1 MLAYILALAVGFGS
15 LSLYLSALLFPE
27 IYRKYDLL
35 WSGLGLF
42 YALVLWVCAG
52 RITGS
57 LLLGQMASVALLG
70 WLGWQTL
77 SLRFAQTPVEQR
89 MQLQGDS
96 LQDALQGKFARLQVA
111 FKDGAWRTY
120 TADIL
125 ERSPAQIADLARVFQ
140 GWIEALISTTLVSI
154 MASPAS
160 TSPAS
165 TSPTSTSPTST
176 NTVPKSEE
184 STAKQNSP
192 SERLDTDIH
201 IEIDRPFSPTPQTDL
216 ANSSELAA
224 EWDDLEPEI
233 YPELETIDSSGLD
246 FESHPLR
253 GQGTERQVRPR
264 TSIERSDS
272 H

>member
-1 MLAYILALAVGFGS
+1 MLAHVLALAIGFGS
-15 LSLYLSALLFPE
+15 LSLYLSAFLFPE

-57 LLLGQMASVALLG
+57 LLLGQMSSVALLG

-77 SLRFAQTPVEQR
+77 NLRFAQTPLEQR

-96 LQDALQGKFARLQVA
+96 LQDALQGKFTQFQIA
-111 FKDGAWRTY
+111 FKDGSWRTY
-120 TADIL
+120 TANVL
-125 ERSPAQIADLARVFQ
+125 ERSPTQIADLARVFQ

-160 TSPAS
+160 TSPTP
-165 TSPTSTSPTST
+165 TSPTLT
-176 NTVPKSEE
+176 NTAPKSEE
-184 STAKQNSP
+184 STAEQSSP
-192 SERLDTDIH
+192 SERLDTDVH
-201 IEIDRPFSPTPQTDL
+201 IGIDRPFSPTPQTDL
-216 ANSSELAA
+216 ADPSELAA

-233 YPELETIDSSGLD
+233 YPELETIDGNGWD
-246 FESHPLR
+246 FEIYPLR
-253 GQGTERQVRPR
+253 GQGTEPQVRPK
-264 TSIERSDS
+264 TSDEHPDS
-272 H
+272 R